1 MLHHEECMSFL
12 EEGYQGQR
20 DVVCGEKVSDHSCE
34 LCCVDTSV
42 AMVALKVY
50 GWKSKE
56 EPEAKDLTCL
66 FLDGL
71 CVTPDK
77 EL

>member
-1 MLHHEECMSFL
+1 MLMSFL
-12 EEGYQGQR
+12 EEGHQGQR
-20 DVVCGEKVSDHSCE
+20 DVVYREKVSDRLLKE
-34 LCCVDTSV
+34 LRAMVS
-42 AMVALKVY
+42 MVALKVY

-66 FLDGL
+66 FLDEL

>member
-1 MLHHEECMSFL
+1 
-12 EEGYQGQR
+12 
-20 DVVCGEKVSDHSCE
+20 
-34 LCCVDTSV
+34 
-42 AMVALKVY
+42 MVALKVY

-56 EPEAKDLTCL
+56 ELEAKDITCL

-77 EL
+77 ELLY

>member
-1 MLHHEECMSFL
+1 M
-12 EEGYQGQR
+12 EGKCQT
-20 DVVCGEKVSDHSCE
+20 VCSRSYK
-34 LCCVDTSV
+34 LCCVDTLA

-56 EPEAKDLTCL
+56 EPETKDLMCL

>member
-1 MLHHEECMSFL
+1 MLCV
-12 EEGYQGQR
+12 EGKCQT
-20 DVVCGEKVSDHSCE
+20 VCSRSCE
-34 LCCVDTSV
+34 LCCVDTSA

-56 EPEAKDLTCL
+56 ELEAKDVTCL

-77 EL
+77 ELLY